1 MQSWL
6 LKINAKL
13 GRLKEW
19 EEGVSTK
26 FGGAVRLEK
35 NLLASRVQALS
46 KMITDWLWWFMRKK
60 YHIQKKSGSD
70 FCLLLLVA
78 WKTRSLGRLQ
88 HSLSIPL
95 HPERSIASES
105 FVAELVVKHERL
117 IIHIAIEGEVPSHAW
132 WNLNLLGL
140 GDYFHI

>member
-46 KMITDWLWWFMRKK
+46 KMITD
-60 YHIQKKSGSD
+60 
-70 FCLLLLVA
+70 
-78 WKTRSLGRLQ
+78 
-88 HSLSIPL
+88 
-95 HPERSIASES
+95 
-105 FVAELVVKHERL
+105 
-117 IIHIAIEGEVPSHAW
+117 
-132 WNLNLLGL
+132 
-140 GDYFHI
+140 